1 MRRKRRREPCPS
13 DLDMSLLIYS
23 KMTGAPIVT
32 IDRDFICFTDELEQR
47 GLCSGILMDP

>member
-23 KMTGAPIVT
+23 KETGAPIVT
-32 IDRDFICFTDELEQR
+32 NDSDFICFTDELERR
-47 GLCSGILMDP
+47 GLCSGILIDP